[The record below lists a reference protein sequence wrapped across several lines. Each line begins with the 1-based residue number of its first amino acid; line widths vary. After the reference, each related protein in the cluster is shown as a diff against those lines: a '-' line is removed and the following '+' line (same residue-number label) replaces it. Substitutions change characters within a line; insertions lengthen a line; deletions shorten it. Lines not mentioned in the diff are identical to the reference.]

1 MANKG
6 ARKHKQGLLK
16 RQRTL
21 PVMLE
26 PNPADCMGYG
36 LFGKETD
43 LPNFV
48 TGSVNVRCIQ
58 SMVRSGRKG
67 KKWLT
72 H

>member
-1 MANKG
+1 M
-6 ARKHKQGLLK
+6 
-16 RQRTL
+16 
-21 PVMLE
+21 MLE